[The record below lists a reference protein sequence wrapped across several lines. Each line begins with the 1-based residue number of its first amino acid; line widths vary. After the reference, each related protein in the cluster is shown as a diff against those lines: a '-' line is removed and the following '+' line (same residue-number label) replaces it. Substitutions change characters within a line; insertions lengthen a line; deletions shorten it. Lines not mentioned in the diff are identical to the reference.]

1 MADWDNKEQVD
12 ATEDEPI
19 ELTDIISTDP
29 DSYEEEEPVELMDII
44 EKDDNDSN
52 PDIMDI
58 IQVDSEKNENEN
70 EDEDE
75 EEPEA
80 FFDYKDKYLKMDSSS
95 EEYKDEEYKT
105 DFADVSPDIGSG
117 LRPEVKPD
125 QLEAALERVIE
136 KQYADKIESLLLQA
150 VEKVMAKEI
159 AELKESIQKDFE
171 KMGGV
176 K

>member
-70 EDEDE
+70 QKFVCYV
-75 EEPEA
+75 A
-80 FFDYKDKYLKMDSSS
+80 SNCGS
-95 EEYKDEEYKT
+95 
-105 DFADVSPDIGSG
+105 IGLMCASCC
-117 LRPEVKPD
+117 
-125 QLEAALERVIE
+125 
-136 KQYADKIESLLLQA
+136 
-150 VEKVMAKEI
+150 
-159 AELKESIQKDFE
+159 
-171 KMGGV
+171 
-176 K
+176 